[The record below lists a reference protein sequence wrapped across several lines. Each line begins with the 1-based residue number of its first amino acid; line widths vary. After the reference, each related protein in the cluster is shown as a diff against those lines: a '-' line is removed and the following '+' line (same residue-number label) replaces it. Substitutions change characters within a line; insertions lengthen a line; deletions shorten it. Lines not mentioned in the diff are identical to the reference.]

1 MAEEI
6 GGKLIREL
14 RVVDLKKELEA
25 RSLSKTGSKK
35 DLVERLKSVS
45 EFSSIAGVAYTA
57 SIIAL
62 GTQQPTR
69 LDSVSVSVTPVSW

>member
-25 RSLSKTGSKK
+25 RSLSKTGSKN

-45 EFSSIAGVAYTA
+45 EFSSIAGVANTA
-57 SIIAL
+57 SIIPL

-69 LDSVSVSVTPVSW
+69 LGSVYVSVTPVS